1 MAKLLKFW
9 QENDK
14 QGCCECRKCDEISE
28 ALHRVEE
35 ESNID
40 LCFYT
45 RGEHNHLY
53 LFYNFQ
59 KIVQSQLVRRNRDLK
74 FMCRSCFHTS
84 SSILNLTMHK
94 KYCLSIN
101 KNNQKMKL
109 EKKGMQFKINYI
121 NKMIPKTA
129 VSTFDCEMLILLREA
144 IERSYEQKL
153 TLANSMAITT
163 LLYDP
168 PNENDPPKVKS
179 AKTFNFLHEIFD
191 GPSALVDTFNS
202 LKEHNQI
209 IVEIEKTVRKHY
221 LSHKLTPTEESDFQ
235 VAQICNLCLKSL
247 EKNPEKKAREKFVIT
262 VTILVNI

>member
-1 MAKLLKFW
+1 
-9 QENDK
+9 
-14 QGCCECRKCDEISE
+14 
-28 ALHRVEE
+28 
-35 ESNID
+35 
-40 LCFYT
+40 
-45 RGEHNHLY
+45 
-53 LFYNFQ
+53 
-59 KIVQSQLVRRNRDLK
+59 
-74 FMCRSCFHTS
+74 
-84 SSILNLTMHK
+84 
-94 KYCLSIN
+94 
-101 KNNQKMKL
+101 MKL
-109 EKKGMQFKINYI
+109 EKKGTQFKINYI

-168 PNENDPPKVKS
+168 PNENDPPEVKS